1 LKIVNWSIDS
11 STNRLILIQKD
22 KHMKKLLLI
31 LCLIVPLLGQN
42 LQVHYEL
49 RGDKKNITSTIEQF
63 TGDKLGLTYW
73 FISATYTDFGGQNLI
88 DGSATG
94 VYGEFYRFFTI
105 PKAKGLMAG
114 IQYND
119 GLAVYTGGILDTVAI
134 LGQPFGRTWLGGF
147 AYNVP
152 IGKMHVLTTVW
163 LRKKQ
168 GYNYDWQLTLAWG
181 HTFANEKLTFN
192 GFFDLWGEKPEF
204 NNEHLGQSP
213 QYRVVLLTEPQLYYN
228 FNPHLALGMKAQI
241 SYNFEYAYPG
251 QLRFAPTVAARWNF

>member
-1 LKIVNWSIDS
+1 
-11 STNRLILIQKD
+11 
-22 KHMKKLLLI
+22 MKKLLII
-31 LCLIVPLLGQN
+31 LCLILPLLGQN

-63 TGDKLGLTYW
+63 TGDRLGLTYW
-73 FISATYTDFGGQNLI
+73 FISAAYTDFNGQNLI
-88 DGSATG
+88 DGSATS
-94 VYGEFYRFFTI
+94 VYGEFYRFFNI
-105 PKAKGLMAG
+105 PKTNGLMAG

-119 GLAVYTGGILDTVAI
+119 GLAVFSGSDTSMVYGSA
-134 LGQPFGRTWLGGF
+134 FGRTWLGGF

-181 HTFANEKLTFN
+181 HNFANDKLTFN
-192 GFFDLWGEKPEF
+192 GFFDLWGEKKTGSTDP
-204 NNEHLGQSP
+204 
-213 QYRVVLLTEPQLYYN
+213 YKIVLLTEPQLYYN
-228 FNPHLALGMKAQI
+228 FNPHLALGMKAQV

-251 QLRFAPTVAARWNF
+251 QLRFAPTIAARWNF

>member
-1 LKIVNWSIDS
+1 
-11 STNRLILIQKD
+11 
-22 KHMKKLLLI
+22 MKKLLII
-31 LCLIVPLLGQN
+31 LCLIIPLLGQN

-63 TGDKLGLTYW
+63 TGDRLGLTYW
-73 FISATYTDFGGQNLI
+73 FVSATYTDFDGQNLL

-94 VYGEFYRFFTI
+94 VYGEFYRFFNI
-105 PKAKGLMAG
+105 PKTNGLMAG

-119 GLAVYTGGILDTVAI
+119 GLAVFSGSDTSTTYGSA
-134 LGQPFGRTWLGGF
+134 FGRTWLGGF

-152 IGKMHVLTTVW
+152 VGKMHVLTTVW

-192 GFFDLWGEKPEF
+192 GFFDLWGEKKTGSSDP
-204 NNEHLGQSP
+204 
-213 QYRVVLLTEPQLYYN
+213 YKVVLLTEPQLYYN
-228 FNPHLALGMKAQI
+228 FNKHLAAGIKTQV
-241 SYNFEYAYPG
+241 SYNFEFGYDG

>member
-1 LKIVNWSIDS
+1 
-11 STNRLILIQKD
+11 
-22 KHMKKLLLI
+22 MKKLLI
-31 LCLIVPLLGQN
+31 VLCLIVPLLGQN

-73 FISATYTDFGGQNLI
+73 FISAAYTDFNGQNLI
-88 DGSATG
+88 NGSATS
-94 VYGEFYRFFTI
+94 VYGEFYRFFNI
-105 PKAKGLMAG
+105 PKTNGLMAG

-119 GLAVYTGGILDTVAI
+119 GLAVFSGSDTSTTYGSA
-134 LGQPFGRTWLGGF
+134 FGRTWLAGL

-181 HTFANEKLTFN
+181 HNFANDKLTFN
-192 GFFDLWGEKPEF
+192 GFFDLWGERKLSDPLSSSME
-204 NNEHLGQSP
+204 P
-213 QYRVVLLTEPQLYYN
+213 YKIVLLTEPQLYYN
-228 FNPHLALGMKAQI
+228 FNPHLALGVKTQI
-241 SYNFEYAYPG
+241 SVNFEYG
-251 QLRFAPTVAARWNF
+251 HDGELRFAPTVAARWNF

>member
-1 LKIVNWSIDS
+1 
-11 STNRLILIQKD
+11 
-22 KHMKKLLLI
+22 MKKLIII
-31 LCLIVPLLGQN
+31 LCLVVPLLGQN

-49 RGDKKNITSTIEQF
+49 RGDRQYLTSTLEQF

-73 FISATYTDFGGQNLI
+73 FISAAYTDLAGGNDLI
-88 DGSATG
+88 DGSATS

-105 PKAKGLMAG
+105 PKTGGLMAG

-119 GLAVYTGGILDTVAI
+119 GFMIYPETVEAWPDMEGWTPPI
-134 LGQPFGRTWLGGF
+134 SGQAFGHTWLAGL

-181 HTFANEKLTFN
+181 HTFANDKLTFN

-228 FNPHLALGMKAQI
+228 FNPHLAAGVKAQV
-241 SYNFEYAYPG
+241 SYNFEHGYDG
-251 QLRFAPTVAARWNF
+251 QLRWAPTVAARWNF

>member
-1 LKIVNWSIDS
+1 
-11 STNRLILIQKD
+11 
-22 KHMKKLLLI
+22 MKKLLI
-31 LCLIVPLLGQN
+31 VLCLIVPLLGQN

-73 FISATYTDFGGQNLI
+73 FISAAYTDFNGQNLI
-88 DGSATG
+88 DGSVTS
-94 VYGEFYRFFTI
+94 VYGEFYRFFNI
-105 PKAKGLMAG
+105 PKTNGLMAG

-119 GLAVYTGGILDTVAI
+119 GLAVFSGSDTSTTFGSA
-134 LGQPFGRTWLGGF
+134 FGRTWLGGF

-181 HTFANEKLTFN
+181 HTFWEDRLTFN
-192 GFFDLWGEKPEF
+192 GFFDLWGEREQSDPESSSR
-204 NNEHLGQSP
+204 NP
-213 QYRVVLLTEPQLYYN
+213 YKVVLLTEPQLYYN
-228 FNPHLALGMKAQI
+228 FNPHLALGVKTQI
-241 SYNFEYAYPG
+241 SLNFEYG
-251 QLRFAPTVAARWNF
+251 HDGELRFAPTVAARWNF

>member
-1 LKIVNWSIDS
+1 
-11 STNRLILIQKD
+11 
-22 KHMKKLLLI
+22 MKKLLII
-31 LCLIVPLLGQN
+31 LCLIMPLLGQN

-49 RGDKKNITSTIEQF
+49 RGDKRNITSTIEQF
-63 TGDKLGLTYW
+63 TGDRLGLTYW
-73 FISATYTDFGGQNLI
+73 FISATYTDFDGRNLL
-88 DGSATG
+88 DGHATAG
-94 VYGEFYRFFTI
+94 YGEFYRFFNI
-105 PKAKGLMAG
+105 PKTNGLMAG

-119 GLAVYTGGILDTVAI
+119 GLAVFSGSDTSTTYGSA
-134 LGQPFGRTWLGGF
+134 FGRTWLGGF

-192 GFFDLWGEKPEF
+192 GFFDLWGEKPE
-204 NNEHLGQSP
+204 NSP
-213 QYRVVLLTEPQLYYN
+213 TTPYKVVLLTEPQLYYN
-228 FNPHLALGMKAQI
+228 FNPHLALGVKAQI
-241 SYNFEYAYPG
+241 SYNFEFGYDG

>member
-1 LKIVNWSIDS
+1 
-11 STNRLILIQKD
+11 
-22 KHMKKLLLI
+22 MKKLLII
-31 LCLIVPLLGQN
+31 LCLIMPLLGQN

-49 RGDKKNITSTIEQF
+49 RGDKRNITSTIEQF
-63 TGDKLGLTYW
+63 TGDRLGLTYW
-73 FISATYTDFGGQNLI
+73 FISATYTDFDGRNLL
-88 DGSATG
+88 DGNATG
-94 VYGEFYRFFTI
+94 VYGEFYRFFNI
-105 PKAKGLMAG
+105 PKTNGLMAG

-119 GLAVYTGGILDTVAI
+119 GLAVFSGSDTSTTYGSA
-134 LGQPFGRTWLGGF
+134 FGRTWLGGF

-192 GFFDLWGEKPEF
+192 GFFDLWGEKPE
-204 NNEHLGQSP
+204 NSP
-213 QYRVVLLTEPQLYYN
+213 TTPYKVVLLTEPQLYYN
-228 FNPHLALGMKAQI
+228 FNPHLALGVKAQI
-241 SYNFEYAYPG
+241 SYNFEFGYDG

>member
-1 LKIVNWSIDS
+1 
-11 STNRLILIQKD
+11 
-22 KHMKKLLLI
+22 MKKFLI
-31 LCLIVPLLGQN
+31 VLCLIVPLLGQN

-63 TGDKLGLTYW
+63 TGDRLGLTYW
-73 FISATYTDFGGQNLI
+73 FISAAYTDFNGQHVI
-88 DGSATG
+88 DGSATS
-94 VYGEFYRFFTI
+94 VYGEFYRFFNI
-105 PKAKGLMAG
+105 PKTNGLMAG

-119 GLAVYTGGILDTVAI
+119 GLAVFSGSDTSTTFGSA
-134 LGQPFGRTWLGGF
+134 FGRTWLGGF

-192 GFFDLWGEKPEF
+192 GFFDLWGEKKTGSADP
-204 NNEHLGQSP
+204 
-213 QYRVVLLTEPQLYYN
+213 YKVVLLTEPQLYYN
-228 FNPHLALGMKAQI
+228 FNAHLAAGVKAQV
-241 SYNFEYAYPG
+241 SYNFEYGYDG
-251 QLRFAPTVAARWNF
+251 QLRFAPTIAARWNF